1 MRPGLVV
8 GRNVDRV
15 DIAAGLKELKACGY
29 TEAETVEVIK
39 YALQRWSK
47 GEEDK
52 AQRMAIDETFHGID
66 LTSFTRVIAAAIS
79 SAEVKHNAGD
89 TEG

>member
-52 AQRMAIDETFHGID
+52 AQKMAIDKTFHGID

-79 SAEVKHNAGD
+79 SAEAKHND
-89 TEG
+89 STDS